1 MEGATE
7 GLSSSIPNFSLEQ
20 GIECDTYSLSGN
32 QACSI
37 IYSRTMDYTSELEF
51 AVMQVA
57 TAIGNNAFMLTYMGT
72 VDDFDRNLP
81 VVNQM
86 IASFRVPDSSLGS
99 NSDDE
104 ADDNTERDSEA

>member
-1 MEGATE
+1 MEGATD

-20 GIECDTYSLSGN
+20 GIECDTYSLLGN

-72 VDDFDRNLP
+72 VNDFDQNLP

-86 IASFRVPDSSLGS
+86 IASFKVPDSSPGT
-99 NSDDE
+99 DDE
-104 ADDNTERDSEA
+104 NEGENIF